1 MSVDEIVDAFRAQHS
16 FAVGPVQGF
25 SWDDVVADSVFERL
39 PASIEDDEEVEVCK
53 IVANFLT
60 SISNASSVAAHVKT
74 NPMGLPWYNLLKRIG
89 WIGGFSLKIA
99 HLTRDTDFDEIV
111 ELWKA
116 EFGFVTFK
124 DFFNLMCRLRKA
136 KAKMIEKASKQTLKE
151 LQAEISQRE
160 TVGIDVVAASF
171 VTELMQQIRSRKS
184 PFAIW
189 GERAGAAGAADDAGI
204 TTAVEVKDRW
214 INVQMNVLTIYKVL
228 PNDDNLRILQRYS
241 HPRFLGVAGGAG
253 GAPAAG
259 GGAAADSSRISSASL
274 WYFLWSFYYVSLVA
288 IHMRLRMHD
297 INTVV
302 RNDVLLLRHLL
313 SVDGEFYAYIPHEI
327 RTQDLADRAS
337 WSQDALQM
345 IERKFRNSV
354 DYMLSAWKHGEVG
367 LLNDDVA
374 PALTDTSEGEKFFHE
389 VLSVVGTGGGL
400 GNDFFQ
406 NRAGFPSADW
416 WEYTFQQVMKLR
428 NEPFERHNDVV
439 RANPNCIVF
448 FDDDA
453 FIESKWVEY
462 GPQVFDLLNDVMIS
476 DIELSDSPIRSRFR
490 IMCYM
495 RDNDA
500 FSKDAFKALLFKGFD
515 SASKEL
521 LEIFLNDHGG
531 VAREMHWRPTD
542 NAMENSWSN
551 ADIIEIFVYI
561 FKSFELDYVI
571 WAMVAF
577 GSLSHTKHDM
587 LKKALQLSNFNSLKF
602 YQNRFSLLL
611 DAPLLMLE
619 SREYLTHAEMID
631 IFADHFKTGGTYQNF
646 KSYFEPNHLFDF
658 DEKARL
664 YGLWSDVNE
673 GLEHATFR
681 ILYIAMAKSHT
692 AAARII
698 SNFVVVSDVG
708 PPDSMRI
715 HPDDFNHLA
724 EFYASLTNGG
734 ELSSKP
740 TD

>member
-16 FAVGPVQGF
+16 FAAGPVQGF

-39 PASIEDDEEVEVCK
+39 PASIEDDDEVEVCK

-151 LQAEISQRE
+151 LRAEISPNPN
-160 TVGIDVVAASF
+160 VSLDAVAASF
-171 VTELMQQIRSRKS
+171 VNDLMKQIRSRKS

-204 TTAVEVKDRW
+204 TTAVEVNDRW

-228 PNDDNLRILQRYS
+228 PNDENLRILQRYR
-241 HPRFLGVAGGAG
+241 HPSILEVAGGA
-253 GAPAAG
+253 
-259 GGAAADSSRISSASL
+259 AAADSSRISSASL

-288 IHMRLRMHD
+288 SHRRLRVHD
-297 INTVV
+297 ILKPVV
-302 RNDVLLLRHLL
+302 RNDVLLLRSLL
-313 SVDGEFYAYIPHEI
+313 SVDAEFYAYIPNEI
-327 RTQDLADRAS
+327 RTQDLANRAS
-337 WSQDALQM
+337 WSHDALQM

-354 DYMLSAWKHGEVG
+354 DYMLSAWKHGEIR
-367 LLNDDVA
+367 LLNVDVA

-389 VLSVVGTGGGL
+389 VLSVVGTGGRL

-416 WEYTFQQVMKLR
+416 WEYTLQQVMKLQ

-495 RDNDA
+495 MDNNA

-521 LEIFLNDHGG
+521 LEIFLNDRGG
-531 VAREMHWRPTD
+531 VAREMRWRPTD
-542 NAMENSWSN
+542 NAMENAWSN

-571 WAMVAF
+571 WDMVAF
-577 GSLSHTKHDM
+577 GELSHTKHDM

-611 DAPLLMLE
+611 EGPLLMLE

-646 KSYFEPNHLFDF
+646 KSLFEQNTFDF

-664 YGLWSDVNE
+664 YGLWGDVNE
-673 GLEHATFR
+673 GLEHAAFR
-681 ILYIAMAKSHT
+681 VLYVAMAQSHT

-715 HPDDFNHLA
+715 HPDDFKQLA